1 VRRHASGPVR
11 LQGMLK
17 VNEKKIYVVDG
28 HRTDHTRRAGTALVS
43 AIKCQKAQVSVF
55 AHF

>member
-1 VRRHASGPVR
+1 
-11 LQGMLK
+11 MLK